1 MEIDYCIAGLGN
13 PGARYFNTRHNI
25 GFITIDRLAEFFKIE
40 SFMMEDHYLY
50 AIAEY
55 NGKNIALLKP
65 LTYMNLSGKAVKTFC
80 EKHNI
85 KNENT
90 LIIYDDINLDFGVLR
105 MRPSGSDGGQNG
117 IKSVIYEMQSEDI
130 PRLRIGVWNDDEFE
144 KTKIEDGYNLAEFV
158 LSDFVE
164 DEMNNLD
171 KVTEAAK
178 DAVLLY
184 AGKGIKEAMNK
195 YNKRV
200 LENENSGNTNDIK
213 GENNN

>member
-1 MEIDYCIAGLGN
+1 MVIDYCIAGLGN

-40 SFMMEDHYLY
+40 SFTMEDHYLY

-65 LTYMNLSGKAVKTFC
+65 LTFMNLSGKAVKAFC

-90 LIIYDDINLDFGVLR
+90 LIVYDDINLDFGVLR

-117 IKSVIYEMQSEDI
+117 IKSVIYEMQTEEI
-130 PRLRIGVWNDDEFE
+130 PRLRVGVWNDEEFE
-144 KTKIEDGYNLAEFV
+144 KTKNEDGYSLAEFV

-164 DEMNNLD
+164 GELENLD
-171 KVTEAAK
+171 KVTEAAR
-178 DAVLLY
+178 DAVLMY
-184 AGKGIKEAMNK
+184 MEKDIKEAMNK
-195 YNKRV
+195 FNKRV
-200 LENENSGNTNDIK
+200 LEQENSGNPTDNK

>member
-65 LTYMNLSGKAVKTFC
+65 LTYMNLSGKAVKVFC
-80 EKHNI
+80 EKYSI

-105 MRPSGSDGGQNG
+105 MRSSGSDGGQNG
-117 IKSVIYEMQSEDI
+117 IKSVIYEMQSEEI

-164 DEMNNLD
+164 EEMNNLD
-171 KVTEAAK
+171 KITEAAK

-184 AGKGIKEAMNK
+184 ADKGIKEAMNK